1 MIRYPKPP
9 TKTLI
14 SLARVSKELSKNNNF
29 LRKYPLKHIM
39 KKRLLII
46 DDEQNMR
53 HMLSVMLQRAGYDV
67 ASAADGEQ
75 GWNALV
81 SENFDLV
88 LCDVKMPNMDGIAL
102 LEKLAKHNR
111 ATVVIMMSA
120 YGTIDLAVE
129 AMRHGAFDFIT
140 KPFKRGEILLSLER
154 ANERAAL
161 QQENSRLRQQVANL
175 QGKKGFE
182 AMIATNPEMLNL
194 IATAEKIAQYN
205 ATVLINGES
214 GTGKELFAQ
223 GIHKAS
229 PRKDRPFIAI
239 NCGSIPADL
248 LESEFFGHV
257 KGAFTGAD
265 TTKKGLFEEAHR
277 GTLFLDEV
285 GELPLALQVKFLR
298 VLQEEEIRPVGG
310 ATTRKIDVRIIA
322 ATAKDLATEVQQG
335 RFRND
340 LYYRLN
346 VVNFTLPPL
355 RKRRDD
361 IYTLVP
367 FFIDKISRQTGL
379 KVRDITT
386 EALQLLAQNDW
397 PGNVREL
404 ENAIERAVIL
414 SEGTTIT
421 AREIQQAPPTSQQ
434 NDNLINLLGT
444 SSLKTA
450 QKILEEKFI
459 AAALRQANGNKTQ
472 AARILEISYPSLLAK
487 IKIYKYDGLF

>member
-1 MIRYPKPP
+1 
-9 TKTLI
+9 
-14 SLARVSKELSKNNNF
+14 
-29 LRKYPLKHIM
+29 M

-53 HMLSVMLQRAGYDV
+53 HMLSAMLQRAGYEV

-75 GWNALV
+75 GLKALI
-81 SENFDLV
+81 SGNFDLA
-88 LCDVKMPNMDGIAL
+88 LCDVKMPKLDGIAL
-102 LEKLAKHNR
+102 LEKLATHNT

-129 AMRHGAFDFIT
+129 AMRCGAFDFIT

-229 PRKDRPFIAI
+229 PRKDHPFVAI

-248 LESEFFGHV
+248 LESEFFGHI

-277 GTLFLDEV
+277 GTLFLDEI

-298 VLQEEEIRPVGG
+298 VLQEEEIRPLGK
-310 ATTRKIDVRIIA
+310 TTARKIDVRIIA
-322 ATAKDLATEVQQG
+322 ATAKDLAAEVHRG
-335 RFRND
+335 TFRND

-361 IYTLVP
+361 IYALVP

-379 KVRDITT
+379 KAPKITA

-404 ENAIERAVIL
+404 GNAIERAVIL
-414 SEGTTIT
+414 SENATIT
-421 AREIQQAPPTSQQ
+421 AQEIQQSPLASRQS
-434 NDNLINLLGT
+434 DALITLLGT
-444 SSLKTA
+444 SSLKAA

-459 AAALRQANGNKTQ
+459 AAALKQANGNKTQ
-472 AARILEISYPSLLAK
+472 AAKILEISYPSLLAK
-487 IKIYKYDGLF
+487 IKTYSHN